1 MNCFS
6 ESDSFDMVD
15 IVTMESRLDFVRRW
29 KRK

>member
-6 ESDSFDMVD
+6 ESDSLDMVD
-15 IVTMESRLDFVRRW
+15 SVTMECRLDFVSRW